1 MIRQLLA
8 FMGLTVLLVAC
19 SSSPSPNLPPV
30 ELEDLVNAIR
40 IDISWENRIG
50 KGAGEK
56 YLRLKPAID
65 DGKGF
70 IADYTGQVMAFDV
83 VSGKVLCKAYLAVP
97 IASGPSVVQGRLL
110 LGTSQGEVLMLNA
123 DDGKVIWRHNVSS
136 EVLSTPIG
144 ADDTVI
150 VRTVDGRLYGLNF
163 ESGKQLW
170 TYGRSVPILTLRG
183 TSRPLVVDNIVIS
196 GFDSGKLVALTRE
209 HGTLLWET
217 TVAVPRGRTELER
230 IVDMDADPVVMEG
243 IIYAVTYQGRIA
255 AVELTSGRLM
265 WARDISVFNSMA
277 IDAYRVYLS
286 DGEGLIWA
294 LDRYNGAT
302 LWKQNKLLRR
312 RPTAPV
318 FFNDH
323 LIVGDY
329 NGYLHW
335 LSREDGH
342 LVAREKIF
350 DDVDIGDEES
360 ERLFEKYSNKVYNI
374 LASPVVAEDLLIAVD
389 RHGLLTAYKISE
401 L

>member
-1 MIRQLLA
+1 MRQLLA
-8 FMGLTVLLVAC
+8 FMGLTVVLVAC
-19 SSSPSPNLPPV
+19 SSSPSPNLPPM
-30 ELEDLVNAIR
+30 ELEELVNTIR
-40 IDISWENRIG
+40 IDISWESQIG

-70 IADYTGQVMAFDV
+70 IADYTGQVTAFDV
-83 VSGKVLCKAYLAVP
+83 VSGKVLWKAFLAVP
-97 IASGPSVVQGRLL
+97 IASGPSVAQGRLL

-123 DDGKVIWRHNVSS
+123 HNGKVIWRHNVSS
-136 EVLSTPIG
+136 EVLSAPIS

-150 VRTVDGRLYGLNF
+150 VRTVDGRLYGLDS
-163 ESGKQLW
+163 ETGKQVW
-170 TYGRSVPILTLRG
+170 TYDRNVPILTLRG

-209 HGTLLWET
+209 NGTVLWET

-243 IIYAVTYQGRIA
+243 VIYAVTYQGRIA

-265 WARDISVFNSMA
+265 WVRDVSVFNSMA

-286 DGEGLIWA
+286 DAQGMIRA

-312 RPTAPV
+312 SPTAPIL
-318 FFNDH
+318 FKDH

-342 LVAREKIF
+342 LVARAKIF
-350 DDVDIGDEES
+350 DDVDIEDEE
-360 ERLFEKYSNKVYNI
+360 RDRIFEKFSTKEYNI

-389 RHGLLTAYKISE
+389 RHGVLTAYKISE